1 MTQKVGSLKLFNFK
15 VFYGVRYPR
24 AGQNEC
30 SLETEIVCKEHF
42 KKIKLRS
49 FYEETNFIF

>member
-30 SLETEIVCKEHF
+30 SLETELFVRSIL
-42 KKIKLRS
+42 KKL
-49 FYEETNFIF
+49 N